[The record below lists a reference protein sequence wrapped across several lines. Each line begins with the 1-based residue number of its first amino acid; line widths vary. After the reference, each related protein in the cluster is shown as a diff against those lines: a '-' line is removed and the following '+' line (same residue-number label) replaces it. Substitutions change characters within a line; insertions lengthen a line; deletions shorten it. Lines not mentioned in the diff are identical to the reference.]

1 VVTSEGQ
8 GSGAGGQGSHVPAVV
23 VTLGDP
29 AGIGPE
35 IVVKALTS
43 PERPTCRP
51 LVCGSPVELR
61 RAIERLGRDVEVVV
75 QETPPAEGTFTGTLY
90 CHRAGIKDGA
100 PVTPGHASAV
110 AGRQAVAAAET
121 AIALCLAGEADALVT
136 APIHKRAMHL
146 AGATY
151 PGHTE
156 MLATLTGRDEV
167 AMMLVG
173 GPLRVT
179 LVTIHEPLAK
189 VASLITA
196 KRITSV
202 TRLTHRWLVDTGIVA
217 PRIAV
222 CGLNPHAG
230 EEGDIGR
237 EEIQIIAP
245 ALAALR
251 EAGIAVTGPF
261 PADTLF
267 HAAYQGDYDAVVAMY
282 HDQGLTPLK
291 MVAFDEGVNVT
302 LGLPFPRTSPDHGTA
317 FPIAG
322 QGIARPDSLLAA
334 LRLAVHLVTRH
345 AGPVGD
351 DGSSTA

>member
-1 VVTSEGQ
+1 VVTSKGQ
-8 GSGAGGQGSHVPAVV
+8 GPGAGGQGSNVPAVV

-43 PERPTCRP
+43 PDRPTCRP

-61 RAIERLGRDVEVVV
+61 RAIERLDLDVAVVV
-75 QETPPAEGTFTGTLY
+75 QETPPPAEPFTGTLY
-90 CHRAGIKDGA
+90 CHGAGIEDGA
-100 PVTPGHASAV
+100 PVTPGRVSAM
-110 AGRQAVAAAET
+110 AGRQAIAAIET
-121 AIALCLAGEADALVT
+121 AVALCRDGNAAALVT
-136 APIHKRAMHL
+136 APISKAAIHA
-146 AGATY
+146 AGSPY

-156 MLATLTGRDEV
+156 MLAALTGRDEV

-173 GPLRVT
+173 GPLRVV
-179 LVTIHEPLAK
+179 LVTIHEPLAR
-189 VASLITA
+189 VASLISVE
-196 KRITSV
+196 RITSV
-202 TRLTHRWLVDTGIVA
+202 ARLTHHWLVDTGIVA
-217 PRIAV
+217 PRIVV

-245 ALAALR
+245 AVAALR
-251 EAGIAVTGPF
+251 EAGIAVAGPF

-267 HAAYQGDYDAVVAMY
+267 HSAYHGGYDAVVAMY

-291 MVAFDEGVNVT
+291 MIAFDEGVNVT

-334 LRLAVHLVTRH
+334 LRLAVASLR
-345 AGPVGD
+345 P
-351 DGSSTA
+351 

>member
-1 VVTSEGQ
+1 MDWGQ
-8 GSGAGGQGSHVPAVV
+8 GSGVGRQGADVPRVV

-43 PERPTCRP
+43 PDRPPCRP
-51 LVCGSPVELR
+51 LACGSPVELR
-61 RAIERLGRDVEVVV
+61 RAIARLGVDVEVVV
-75 QETPPAEGTFTGTLY
+75 QETPPADAAFTGTLY
-90 CHRAGIKDGA
+90 CHPSGIKDGT
-100 PVTPGHASAV
+100 PVTPGQASAI
-110 AGRQAVAAAET
+110 AGRQAIAAIET
-121 AIALCLAGEADALVT
+121 ATALCLAGHADALVT

-146 AGATY
+146 AGGIY

-156 MLATLTGRDEV
+156 MLAALTRRDEV

-179 LVTIHEPLAK
+179 LVTIHEPLAN

-196 KRITSV
+196 KRVTAV

-230 EEGDIGR
+230 EGGDIGR
-237 EEIQIIAP
+237 EETQIITP
-245 ALAALR
+245 AVAALR
-251 EAGIAVTGPF
+251 EVGIAVTGPL

-267 HAAYQGDYDAVVAMY
+267 HAAYRGDYDAVIAMY

-291 MVAFDEGVNVT
+291 MIAFDEGVNVT

-317 FPIAG
+317 FDIAG

-334 LRLAVHLVTRH
+334 LRLAVTSVR
-345 AGPVGD
+345 P
-351 DGSSTA
+351 

>member
-1 VVTSEGQ
+1 VVTNEGQ
-8 GSGAGGQGSHVPAVV
+8 GRPIPAVAI
-23 VTLGDP
+23 TLGDP

-51 LVCGSPVELR
+51 LVCGSPVEVR
-61 RAIERLGRDVEVVV
+61 RAIERLGVDVAVMV
-75 QETPPAEGTFTGTLY
+75 QETPPATEPFTGTLY
-90 CHRAGIKDGA
+90 CHPAGIEDGA
-100 PVTPGHASAV
+100 PVTPGQASAV
-110 AGRQAVAAAET
+110 AGRQAVAAVET
-121 AIALCLAGEADALVT
+121 ATALCLAGEADALVT
-136 APIHKRAMHL
+136 APIHKRAIHL
-146 AGATY
+146 AGVAY

-156 MLATLTGRDEV
+156 MLAALTGSDEV

-173 GPLRVT
+173 GPLRVS
-179 LVTIHEPLAK
+179 LVTIHEPLAA

-196 KRITSV
+196 ERISSV
-202 TRLTHRWLVDTGIVA
+202 TRLTHRWLVDAGMVA

-230 EEGDIGR
+230 EEGDIGH
-237 EEIQIIAP
+237 EESQIIAP

-251 EAGIAVTGPF
+251 AAGIAVSGPF

-267 HAAYQGDYDAVVAMY
+267 HSAYRGDYDAVIAMY

-291 MVAFDEGVNVT
+291 MIAFDEGVNVT

-317 FPIAG
+317 FSIAG
-322 QGIARPDSLLAA
+322 QGIARPDSFLAA
-334 LRLAVHLVTRH
+334 LRLAVASLHR
-345 AGPVGD
+345 
-351 DGSSTA
+351 